1 MVTKIFKERILIE
14 IMDLSKYVG
23 KRIRIDLTNG
33 YFYEGICKSADDN
46 SLTILD
52 RNNKVVEI
60 KEIAISFI
68 REVGE

>member
-1 MVTKIFKERILIE
+1 MQ
-14 IMDLSKYVG
+14 LSKYVN
-23 KRIRIDLTNG
+23 KRIRIDLTHG
-33 YFYEGICKSADDN
+33 YFYEGKVQSADDN
-46 SLTILD
+46 SITILD

>member
-1 MVTKIFKERILIE
+1 ME
-14 IMDLSKYVG
+14 LSKYVG

>member
-1 MVTKIFKERILIE
+1 MKLKVFKEKGILG
-14 IMDLSKYVG
+14 IMELSKYVG
-23 KRIRIDLTNG
+23 KKIRVDLTND
-33 YFYEGICKSADDN
+33 YFYEGVCKSADDN
-46 SLTILD
+46 SLTLLD